1 MEKKKMKMKRSGGSL
16 ERAMSQRCKEAPDF
30 LPLEGGP
37 GSRLPKEDEEPPLLN
52 SSVLYIGR
60 IPHGFYEE
68 QMQGFFKQFGTI
80 KRLRVARNTKTGK
93 SKHYGFIKFESPE
106 VSKSF
111 LTCICLRFLLCT
123 ARNPLA
129 MLQVAKIVADC
140 MHNYLLFEHMLQVHI
155 VPSERVHPN
164 MWKQAKRKY
173 DPSRGRRLERMR
185 HNKDRTAEEH
195 KNLVDAIMRRDLMRR
210 KKIKAAGI
218 DYECP
223 DLVRSVKPIPKKIKF
238 SEEE

>member
-1 MEKKKMKMKRSGGSL
+1 MGKITVKVKQVGDRSGRKKS
-16 ERAMSQRCKEAPDF
+16 RRSKESPEF

-37 GSRLPKEDEEPPLLN
+37 ASPLPKEDEELPVLN
-52 SSVLYIGR
+52 SRVVYIGR
-60 IPHGFYEE
+60 IPHGFYED

-80 KRLRVARNTKTGK
+80 KRLRLARNRKTGK
-93 SKHYGFIKFESPE
+93 SRHYGFIEFESP
-106 VSKSF
+106 
-111 LTCICLRFLLCT
+111 
-123 ARNPLA
+123 
-129 MLQVAKIVADC
+129 QVAKIVADC
-140 MHNYLLFEHMLQVHI
+140 MNNYLLFEHMLQVHT
-155 VPSERVHPN
+155 VPPEKVHPN

-173 DPSRGRRLERMR
+173 DPTRGRKLERMR

-195 KNLVDAIMRRDLMRR
+195 KKRVAAVMKRDLKRR

-223 DLVRSVKPIPKKIKF
+223 DMMGIVQPTAKKIKF